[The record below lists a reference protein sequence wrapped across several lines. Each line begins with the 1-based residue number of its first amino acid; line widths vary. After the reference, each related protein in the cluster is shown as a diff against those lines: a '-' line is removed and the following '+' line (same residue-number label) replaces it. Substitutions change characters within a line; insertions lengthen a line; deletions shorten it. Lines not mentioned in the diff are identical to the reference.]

1 MPEVLNVLVRYDSM
15 ESCRLCSK
23 AAGDSI
29 GVYVKPHEAIDMSK
43 KMKKMKRTIG
53 FSLAYYQIYE
63 IDLVFQFKA
72 KKIHLERWILI
83 LSM

>member
-1 MPEVLNVLVRYDSM
+1 MLNVLVRYDSI

-29 GVYVKPHEAIDMSK
+29 GVYVNPQEAIETSK

-53 FSLAYYQIYE
+53 LSLAYYQIYE
-63 IDLVFQFKA
+63 LDLVFQFKA
-72 KKIHLERWILI
+72 KKNPSRKMDLRLK
-83 LSM
+83 